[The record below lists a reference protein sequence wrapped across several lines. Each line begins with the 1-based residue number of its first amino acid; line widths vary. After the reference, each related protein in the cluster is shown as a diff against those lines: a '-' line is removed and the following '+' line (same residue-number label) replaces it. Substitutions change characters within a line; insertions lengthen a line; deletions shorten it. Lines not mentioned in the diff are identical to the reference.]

1 MKELLKKIIFE
12 QVDDT
17 ANTAVNSVPRYIQ
30 PEWLTCKEILIISGV
45 RRCGKSVL
53 LQQIRSKMSEQEYYF
68 NFEDER
74 LVNFTVNDF
83 QTLQECFFELYGKQ
97 STYYFDEIQNV
108 KGWELFVRRLYNSG
122 CKVFITGSNAHMLSR
137 ELGTHLTGRYIS
149 FELFPFSYVEYLQ
162 LKSVAYGKKECNTT
176 LGRSV
181 LLTNFKDYLKHGG
194 FPQYLAN
201 LSREY
206 LSSLYQSIVYRDILT
221 RNRLTNEKEMQE
233 LLHYLASNAAKR
245 HTYSSLG
252 KMIGVKHPDT
262 IKNYLSYVE
271 HTYLITQLLKYDPSL
286 KSQMASPKKIY
297 FIDNA
302 IINNIGFNATE
313 NLGMQ
318 LENAVFIELRRR
330 RFDLFYHSD
339 KKECDFIIRKGT
351 TITAAYQVTLSMST
365 DETRKREITGLQEA
379 MDRYNLNEG
388 YIITLEDKETIVID
402 EKQILVLPAW
412 EWMIQTSR

>member
-1 MKELLKKIIFE
+1 MKDLLKKIIFE

-17 ANTAVNSVPRYIQ
+17 ANTSANSVPRCIQ

-53 LQQIRSKMSEQEYYF
+53 LQQIRSKMPEQDYYF

-83 QTLQECFFELYGKQ
+83 QTLQECFFELYDKQ
-97 STYYFDEIQNV
+97 NTYYFDEIQNV
-108 KGWELFVRRLYNSG
+108 KGWELFVRRLYNGG
-122 CKVFITGSNAHMLSR
+122 CKVFVTGSNAHMLSR
-137 ELGTHLTGRYIS
+137 ELGTHLTGRYMS
-149 FELFPFSYVEYLQ
+149 FELFPFSYLEYLQ
-162 LKSVAYGKKECNTT
+162 LKSVPYGKKERNTT
-176 LGRSV
+176 FGRSM
-181 LLTNFKDYLKHGG
+181 LLANFKTYLKQGG
-194 FPQYLAN
+194 FPQYIVN

-206 LSSLYQSIVYRDILT
+206 LSSLYQSIVYRDIMA

-233 LLHYLASNAAKR
+233 MLHYLASNASKR

-252 KMIGVKHPDT
+252 KIIGVKHPET

-271 HTYLITQLLKYDPSL
+271 QTYLIFQLLKYDSSL
-286 KSQMASPKKIY
+286 KSQMTSPKKVY

-318 LENAVFIELRRR
+318 LENIVFIELRRR
-330 RFDLFYHSD
+330 GYDLFYHSG
-339 KKECDFIIRKGT
+339 KKECDFLVREGT

-365 DETRKREITGLQEA
+365 DETRKREISGLKEA
-379 MDRYNLNEG
+379 MDTYNLSEG
-388 YIITLEDKETIVID
+388 YIITLEDKETILID
-402 EKQILVLPAW
+402 EKQISILPAW
-412 EWMIQTSR
+412 EWMICTM